1 VTAKKIVINKRRC
14 LVCNHLDRAL
24 IEGGR
29 VAGIS
34 IDVLAAKF
42 KVSRDA
48 IWRHCK
54 SHISDAARADYL
66 AAIPMEELA
75 EKAAAEGVSV
85 LEYFRIIRSTLMSQF
100 QLAASLNDRNGVA
113 ILAGR
118 LTETLRAIGSI
129 SGEMGS
135 MAVNNLTINN
145 TTTVMNSPIFANL
158 QANLLTALAP
168 FPEARAAVVMAL
180 RHMDEENEAPM
191 KTIEHNPVAEFA
203 TSGVVD
209 HVATAST

>member
-1 VTAKKIVINKRRC
+1 MTAKKIKITKARC
-14 LVCNHLDRAL
+14 IVCGHNDRAL
-24 IEGGR
+24 IEAGR
-29 VAGIS
+29 ISGIS

-54 SHISDAARADYL
+54 AHISDDARADYL

-129 SGEMGS
+129 SGELNS
-135 MAVNNLTINN
+135 LAVNNLTINN
-145 TTTVMNSPIFANL
+145 TTTILNSPVFANL

-168 FPEARAAVVMAL
+168 YPEARAAVVMAL

-191 KTIEHNPVAEFA
+191 KTIEHHPVAESA
-203 TSGVVD
+203 TLKVVD
-209 HVATAST
+209 HVPAATA